1 MRILFASPYIISE
14 WDNGKLVMKALSELG
29 HHLILWD
36 PIITPEIPS
45 QDYDLAFVMKGL
57 EVNPADLKSPKINWF
72 PDDFESFSRSP
83 DFKKSVDRIISGY
96 DYVFTPIKSSKGI
109 WVPFG
114 CDPAVHKPL
123 KREKMFDVVFI
134 GTAHSEKRVKFI
146 KRFMDQFKGKFAIFG
161 NDWHRYNIKAN
172 MPQYF
177 TALTEVMNMSR
188 ISLNLHGGT
197 KGINTR
203 ISETAGCGS
212 ALLITDDVDGLN
224 ETYPMAP
231 KFNSLEECL
240 ELTNYYLNNLR
251 ERRKLVKEMQKRAYE
266 KFTYKHQVAKI
277 LKIVEEKLL

>member
-1 MRILFASPYIISE
+1 MRILFSSPYIISE
-14 WDNGKLVMKALSELG
+14 WDIGKLVMKALSELG

-36 PIITPEIPS
+36 PKITSEIPS
-45 QDYDLAFVMKGL
+45 RDYDLAFVMKGL

-72 PDDFESFSRSP
+72 SDDFESFPRSS
-83 DFKKSVDRIISGY
+83 DFKKHVDRIISGY
-96 DYVFTPIKSSKGI
+96 DYVFTPIKSSAGI
-109 WVPFG
+109 WAPFG
-114 CDPAVHKPL
+114 CDPDVHKPL
-123 KREKMFDVVFI
+123 ECDKKFDVVFV
-134 GTAHSEKRVKFI
+134 GTAHSIERVKFI
-146 KRFMDQFKGKFAIFG
+146 RQLQKRFKGRFAIFG
-161 NDWHRYNIKAN
+161 NDWSRYNVNAYA
-172 MPQYF
+172 PQYF
-177 TALTEVMNMSR
+177 LKLSEVMSMSK
-188 ISLNLHGGT
+188 ISLNLHGG
-197 KGINTR
+197 KRGINTR